1 MGQRVLSLAR
11 GIVRIEV
18 ACRYPE
24 RFLNICAANNIEF
37 WGVNVDEE
45 GTVGAYLRERRFR
58 NLVELSSKHG
68 FEITRV
74 SKSGAPSMWRKIRRR
89 YILVAGLLLALTVT
103 RVMAL
108 FVWDISVYG
117 NEDVPTAKIMRAL
130 SKFGFEYGAF
140 GPGVCSEELA
150 DKMILEIPELS
161 WFAVNIRGS
170 RADVLVRERIPVP
183 DIVDVNT
190 PAVVIAAKSGIITK
204 MSVLE
209 GTPLVGVGD
218 TVEKGDMLV
227 SGLLGSRSLKTRA
240 VHALAEI
247 EARTWYDMS
256 SQMPVETIVKRYSGE
271 EKKRHSLT
279 ILQNRINFYWNSGIS
294 WTDYDKITE
303 ERYLTL
309 PGEITLP
316 VKIVTETYTEYK
328 PLSSQQ
334 IRESMELVLKAN
346 LIRRLEKAVSGGA
359 VSAISWDVKEES
371 CVMTVTLNAECIEQI
386 AVSAELSESELHQA
400 APPAVIP
407 E

>member
-1 MGQRVLSLAR
+1 M
-11 GIVRIEV
+11 
-18 ACRYPE
+18 
-24 RFLNICAANNIEF
+24 
-37 WGVNVDEE
+37 
-45 GTVGAYLRERRFR
+45 
-58 NLVELSSKHG
+58 
-68 FEITRV
+68 
-74 SKSGAPSMWRKIRRR
+74 
-89 YILVAGLLLALTVT
+89 AGLLLALTVT

-140 GPGVCSEELA
+140 GPRVCSEELA

-247 EARTWYDMS
+247 EARTWYEMS

-386 AVSAELSESELHQA
+386 AVSVELSESELHQA